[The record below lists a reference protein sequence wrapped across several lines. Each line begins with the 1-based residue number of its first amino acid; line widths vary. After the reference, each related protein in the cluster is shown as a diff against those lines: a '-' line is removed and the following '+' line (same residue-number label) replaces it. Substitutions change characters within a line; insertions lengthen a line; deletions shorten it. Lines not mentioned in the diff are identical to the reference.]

1 MACLEITLKQ
11 MQNCF
16 CLAKFM
22 NQGIYHPKNL
32 SIQSNFYKKAYL
44 SLYLFVFLFSNLMI
58 KLFSLPV
65 RSIQLDGLNCRMK
78 HH

>member
-1 MACLEITLKQ
+1 MNKIQELTSFRAGKVNGIVKVMACLEITLQQ

-44 SLYLFVFLFSNLMI
+44 SLYLFVFFFQI
-58 KLFSLPV
+58 
-65 RSIQLDGLNCRMK
+65 
-78 HH
+78 